1 MGFDQV
7 FLALLFG
14 LLSFV
19 SPCVLPMVPAYI
31 SLMSGISVQ
40 QLRGDAEGGKV
51 RRGLVMLHSL
61 MFILGF
67 SDVFILLFYVFKALG
82 LIIPD
87 FSMWLNLVG
96 GLVVLTFGLNMI
108 GILKIG
114 FLNMSSHR
122 HAQSGTHEPGGQL
135 HHGIL
140 LRAGMVAVHRTIPRQ
155 HHDHGDDP
163 RFRLILGAALILF
176 YALGMGIPFF
186 LTGLATKALLGV
198 LVG

>member
-40 QLRGDAEGGKV
+40 QFAAMPRVARS

-87 FSMWLNLVG
+87 FSMWPN
-96 GLVVLTFGLNMI
+96 
-108 GILKIG
+108 
-114 FLNMSSHR
+114 
-122 HAQSGTHEPGGQL
+122 PGG
-135 HHGIL
+135 
-140 LRAGMVAVHRTIPRQ
+140 RAG
-155 HHDHGDDP
+155 
-163 RFRLILGAALILF
+163 GAHLWA
-176 YALGMGIPFF
+176 
-186 LTGLATKALLGV
+186 
-198 LVG
+198 

>member
-1 MGFDQV
+1 MAFDQV

-40 QLRGDAEGGKV
+40 QLRGETEGGKV
-51 RRGLVMLHSL
+51 KRGLVMLHSL

-96 GLVVLTFGLNMI
+96 GLVVLTFGL
-108 GILKIG
+108 
-114 FLNMSSHR
+114 
-122 HAQSGTHEPGGQL
+122 
-135 HHGIL
+135 
-140 LRAGMVAVHRTIPRQ
+140 
-155 HHDHGDDP
+155 
-163 RFRLILGAALILF
+163 
-176 YALGMGIPFF
+176 
-186 LTGLATKALLGV
+186 
-198 LVG
+198 